1 MNDKYYFWSGNSPRD
16 TLESHNGGWI
26 DAGTDALEAFVQ
38 HCGVTYVDECRDN
51 KQVLLIYKSWL
62 RKQPVPERKHG
73 NPECRRRRLCSS
85 ARCRPQRLVERVLE
99 LAMVLGSS
107 LRLMPRGGRI

>member
-1 MNDKYYFWSGNSPRD
+1 MTDDVLRCLCKRLLKLGAGLLLADDCSPRD

-73 NPECRRRRLCSS
+73 TPSVVVGGFAVAPGADLN
-85 ARCRPQRLVERVLE
+85 VL
-99 LAMVLGSS
+99 
-107 LRLMPRGGRI
+107 